1 MEANVTDNHG
11 APQPLAGIK
20 VLDFSTLLPGPM
32 AGLILAEAGAEV
44 IKIERPGTG
53 EEMRQYVP
61 RWGREAVGF
70 AMLNRGKKSLAI
82 NLKDRSALKLLP
94 PLIEEADILLEQ
106 FRPGVMERLGLGY
119 EAVAK
124 VNPRIIYCSITGY
137 GATGPKAEVA
147 GHDLNYIG
155 DTGLLALGMGPAE
168 APVVPPALIADLA
181 GGTYPAVVNILLA
194 LLQRTMTGR
203 GTHLDI
209 AMTDNMFML
218 SYWAIAQGLTT
229 GKWPQNGRALLTG
242 GSPRYRIYPTKDGKF
257 LAVAALEQK
266 FWDRFCE
273 VIGLGHDLRNDRHDP
288 AATIDAVKAI
298 IASRIAGIWR
308 REFYSADCCVS
319 VVQSLE
325 DAFNDDHFRARGLF
339 DHKLVNDEGKVLPAI
354 AVPVAPQFRGDPE
367 EAKAA
372 PALGANNDEFLK
384 RG

>member
-1 MEANVTDNHG
+1 MTRQNS
-11 APQPLAGIK
+11 APQPLAGTR

-53 EEMRQYVP
+53 EEMRAYVP
-61 RWGREAVGF
+61 RWGRESVGF

-82 NLKDRSALKLLP
+82 NLKERSSLKLLP

-124 VNPRIIYCSITGY
+124 VNPKIIYCSITGY

-155 DTGLLALGMGPAE
+155 DTGLLAMSMGPADD
-168 APVVPPALIADLA
+168 PVVPPALIADLA

-194 LLQRTMTGR
+194 LLQRNMTGK

-218 SYWAIAQGLTT
+218 SYWAMAQGLTT

-266 FWDRFCE
+266 FWERFCD
-273 VIGLGHDLRNDRHDP
+273 VIKLPDEFRNDRNDP
-288 AATIDAVKAI
+288 AATIEAVKAI
-298 IASRIAGIWR
+298 VASRIAGVWR
-308 REFYSADCCVS
+308 REFHTADCCVS

-325 DAFNDDHFRARGLF
+325 DAFADEHFRARGLF
-339 DHKLVNDEGKVLPAI
+339 DHKLVNDEGKILPAI
-354 AVPVAPQFRGDPE
+354 AVPVAPQFRADPE
-367 EAKAA
+367 EAKGA
-372 PALGANNDEFLK
+372 PALGANNDEYLK